1 LLCSEIFWLAR
12 GGGWGVWGLGFLVVD
27 SFFFF
32 CRRCCAQDLREK
44 GWVSSW
50 ACDGRVIRGAFVL
63 EFLGAGERAWGS
75 WIFLAL
81 GNWSAWVRQQAL
93 GRLGSA
99 SIA

>member
-1 LLCSEIFWLAR
+1 MVGIGCDLLAR
-12 GGGWGVWGLGFLVVD
+12 RFFGWRKGVAGGIWGLGSVVLD

-32 CRRCCAQDLREK
+32 CRRCCAEDLHEK

-50 ACDGRVIRGAFVL
+50 ACDGRVIHDAFIL

-81 GNWSAWVRQQAL
+81 GDWSVWVRQ
-93 GRLGSA
+93 
-99 SIA
+99 